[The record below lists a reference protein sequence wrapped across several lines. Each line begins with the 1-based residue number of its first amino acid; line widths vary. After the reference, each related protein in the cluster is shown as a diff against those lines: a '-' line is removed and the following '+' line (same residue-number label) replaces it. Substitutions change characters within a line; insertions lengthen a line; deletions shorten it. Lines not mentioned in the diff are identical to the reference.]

1 MASLT
6 ETAKAVL
13 EGKNQI
19 DEGYGSNPYPS
30 VGKGG
35 VSNPDPVDPST
46 ASTGNAKTLR
56 PKSKSSE
63 PDPKHNEAADL
74 GGATPTTVASG
85 NLGAAA
91 AGGEKRD
98 TSVKGSGSNAEPAK
112 KLSEIGRAHV

>member
-30 VGKGG
+30 VGNGG

-46 ASTGNAKTLR
+46 ASTGNAKTLHPGTKYKEGKAR
-56 PKSKSSE
+56 PQNGAGAPGNSSFE
-63 PDPKHNEAADL
+63 GVQDL
-74 GGATPTTVASG
+74 GGATPTSTPSG
-85 NLGAAA
+85 NQ
-91 AGGEKRD
+91 
-98 TSVKGSGSNAEPAK
+98 
-112 KLSEIGRAHV
+112 IGRAHV